1 MAISGLALAGVS
13 ARCQDR
19 GRHFRCGIGRQC
31 QVTAIA
37 KCDDRTPQHEASMR
51 SEMREE
57 RLQSAKRADGSRR
70 AERLDGHPIQ
80 ISFLQS
86 RLDPLVSP

>member
-1 MAISGLALAGVS
+1 MAISGLVSADGS
-13 ARCQDR
+13 ARCQDGGAR
-19 GRHFRCGIGRQC
+19 LRFGIGRQC
-31 QVTAIA
+31 HMTAIA

-86 RLDPLVSP
+86 WLDTFVSP